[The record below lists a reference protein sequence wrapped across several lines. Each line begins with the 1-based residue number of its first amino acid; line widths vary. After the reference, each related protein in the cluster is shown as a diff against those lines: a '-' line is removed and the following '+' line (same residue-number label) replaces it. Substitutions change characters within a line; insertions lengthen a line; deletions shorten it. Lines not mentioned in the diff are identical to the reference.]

1 MPCHMT
7 DAQIAASIREIE
19 KSTAWPPSAVID
31 TVAAMEGIPVEDVIR
46 VYASREFMPRAA

>member
-46 VYASREFMPRAA
+46 VYARREFMPRAA